1 MNIAPLTVH
10 IAASRTQAGK
20 PFPASSSRNPQQNLN
35 AITALLDKLCT
46 QALAQGPQ
54 AYSAAART
62 RDAVNETVLEGS
74 HGVTVDLP
82 HDIVTELAQLGLTC
96 RPSKESQAAP
106 PFAAENKDSPELA
119 HALAA
124 SRHVLREEPP
134 PQQIEGVAV
143 AVAKGPVGNSPLF
156 DALKSGSAAEV
167 TGFMR
172 GMKASGLNPQQRA
185 QVASARNAGGTPGLH
200 AALWQGHDAAVTA
213 YMEGLQGLGLNAQQI
228 ADIVGAKNPV
238 GATGLPFAM
247 NNGHA
252 ATVAAFMNGLKG
264 LGLVHNRSLTSSQGG
279 TRRASAA

>member
-1 MNIAPLTVH
+1 MNIAPLTIH
-10 IAASRTQAGK
+10 SARRSTASNQAPTASSKLLQENHSAISNVLNEMCAQAGSRGVS
-20 PFPASSSRNPQQNLN
+20 AIRAATRARECVLRAVTEGHSS
-35 AITALLDKLCT
+35 A
-46 QALAQGPQ
+46 
-54 AYSAAART
+54 
-62 RDAVNETVLEGS
+62 
-74 HGVTVDLP
+74 TVDLP
-82 HDIVTELAQLGLTC
+82 DAIADQLAKLGFTC
-96 RPSKESQAAP
+96 QPAGEPQAVP

-172 GMKASGLNPQQRA
+172 GLKASGLNPQQRA